1 MNDLLWAS
9 KSIKGHNIVML
20 IKIQKS
26 EKDEPQSI
34 FSQLKQQTI

>member
-1 MNDLLWAS
+1 MQGININDFYMDI

-26 EKDEPQSI
+26 EKDEPQSL
-34 FSQLKQQTI
+34 FS